1 MEEKACCVT
10 GHRDIPADKVAYVK
24 EKLLGEIEAAI
35 ADGYTTFRSGFAE
48 GANLLFAALVLKLKE
63 EKPPPAFRS
72 RNSVQNPPEFK
83 KPSAVRMLCGL
94 RPYSHPAG

>member
-24 EKLLGEIEAAI
+24 EKLLEEIEAAI

-48 GANLLFAALVLKLKE
+48 GADLLFAALVLKLKE
-63 EKPPPAFRS
+63 EKPRLLLEAAIPYKTRL
-72 RNSVQNPPEFK
+72 NSKNP
-83 KPSAVRMLCGL
+83 L
-94 RPYSHPAG
+94 RCECFAACDLIHI